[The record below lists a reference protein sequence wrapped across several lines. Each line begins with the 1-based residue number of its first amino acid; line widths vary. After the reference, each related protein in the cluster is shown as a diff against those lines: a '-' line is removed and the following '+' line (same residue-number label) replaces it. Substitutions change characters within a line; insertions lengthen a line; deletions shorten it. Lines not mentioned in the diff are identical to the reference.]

1 MKSVMFAIAAAS
13 ALSLPL
19 ASFAQSTDNNGP
31 KTRAEVKQELI
42 QVEQAGYNPALG
54 NDPYYPADIQA
65 AEQRVQAEHG
75 SAVAAGDTASTSGY
89 GGVAAGSSQ
98 AGGPT
103 GNQTQRL
110 NPDGTQPT
118 FFGR

>member
-1 MKSVMFAIAAAS
+1 MKSIVYAIAAVS
-13 ALSLPL
+13 ALSLPF

-42 QVEQAGYNPALG
+42 QVEQAGYNPALA
-54 NDPYYPADIQA
+54 NDPYYPNDIQA
-65 AEQRVQAEHG
+65 AEQRVRAEQG
-75 SAVAAGDTASTSGY
+75 SAVAAGDMATSSGY

-98 AGGPT
+98 AGMAAG
-103 GNQTQRL
+103 GQDQRL